1 MSSDEITPWAA
12 AAPSSGAA
20 GILGELG
27 FTFENLTK
35 EPHFLP

>member
-1 MSSDEITPWAA
+1 MKSLPGQRQRLLVA
-12 AAPSSGAA
+12 AA